1 VLSHEI
7 PEAAFGLI
15 TSRVLNE
22 REARRY
28 LVRKVDGLEKAHLL
42 IAEKKNSGKMVYS
55 IHPWFL
61 PYFGEKLS
69 EVNEIDDL
77 GLM

>member
-1 VLSHEI
+1 
-7 PEAAFGLI
+7 
-15 TSRVLNE
+15 
-22 REARRY
+22 
-28 LVRKVDGLEKAHLL
+28 VDGLKKAHLL

-55 IHPWFL
+55 VHPWFL
-61 PYFGEKLS
+61 PYFREKLS